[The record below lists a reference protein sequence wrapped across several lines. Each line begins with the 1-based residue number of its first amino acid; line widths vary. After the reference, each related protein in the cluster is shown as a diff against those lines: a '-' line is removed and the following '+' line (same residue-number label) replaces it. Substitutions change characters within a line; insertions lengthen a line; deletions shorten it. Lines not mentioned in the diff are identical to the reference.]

1 MTTQQQPIT
10 AGQIAGSVAAR
21 ILANK
26 GVVSDG
32 SEYTQGPG
40 FYHLQ
45 RMVPKLQSIL
55 IAFDYLEYKNLQDA
69 ANQVMKRLTPDDRKD
84 IAQAID
90 KITNPTALKRPPARR
105 NMQPIFWFPNTETL
119 HQEVAQALLTKAGIE
134 KPDDYEITPA
144 VAAALRAIPELDAI
158 VHEYPDSLVQI
169 DAGLIR
175 LVLQQ
180 TKDLADEII
189 EQLTDEHVMAFREQ
203 MRQQE
208 E

>member
-1 MTTQQQPIT
+1 MTTQQIT

-40 FYHLQ
+40 FYHLK

-55 IAFDYLEYKNLQDA
+55 VAFDYHEYKTLQDA
-69 ANQVMKRLTPDDRKD
+69 ADKVMKRLTPDDQKD

-90 KITNPTALKRPPARR
+90 KIRNPTALKKPPAQRD
-105 NMQPIFWFPNTETL
+105 MQPLFWFPNTETL
-119 HQEVAQALLTKAGIE
+119 HQKVAQALLTKAGIE
-134 KPDDYEITPA
+134 KPDDYEISPA
-144 VAAALRAIPELDAI
+144 VAAAIRAIPELDGMI
-158 VHEYPDSLVQI
+158 HEFPNGLVQL
-169 DAGLIR
+169 DDEPMR

-180 TKDLADEII
+180 IKNLADEVIQ
-189 EQLTDEHVMAFREQ
+189 QLTDEQVMAFREQ
-203 MRQQE
+203 MQQE
-208 E
+208 

>member
-1 MTTQQQPIT
+1 MTLQQQPIT

-32 SEYTQGPG
+32 SEYTQAPG

-55 IAFDYLEYKNLQDA
+55 IAFDYHEYKTLQDA
-69 ANQVMKRLTPDDRKD
+69 TNQVMKRLTPDDRKN

-90 KITNPTALKRPPARR
+90 KIKDPTALKRPPARR
-105 NMQPIFWFPNTETL
+105 NMQPLFWFPNTETL

-134 KPDDYEITPA
+134 KPDDYEISPA
-144 VAAALRAIPELDAI
+144 VAAAMRAIPELDAL
-158 VHEYPDSLVQI
+158 VHEYPDSLVQL
-169 DAGLIR
+169 DDGLIQ
-175 LVLQQ
+175 LALQQ
-180 TKDLADEII
+180 TKNLADEII
-189 EQLTDEHVMAFREQ
+189 KQLTNEQVTAFREQ
-203 MRQQE
+203 VQQE

>member
-10 AGQIAGSVAAR
+10 AGQITGSVAAR

-32 SEYTQGPG
+32 SEYTQGHG

-55 IAFDYLEYKNLQDA
+55 ISFNYHEYKALQDA
-69 ANQVMKRLTPDDRKD
+69 ADKVMKQLTPNDRKD

-90 KITNPTALKRPPARR
+90 KIRNPTTLEKPPAQL
-105 NMQPIFWFPNTETL
+105 NMQPLFWFPNTDTL

-134 KPDDYEITPA
+134 KPDDYEISPA
-144 VAAALRAIPELDAI
+144 VAAAMRAIPELDSMI
-158 VHEYPDSLVQI
+158 HEYPNSLVQL
-169 DAGLIR
+169 DDEPER

-180 TKDLADEII
+180 IKNLADEVID
-189 EQLTDEHVMAFREQ
+189 QLTDEQVRAFREQ
-203 MRQQE
+203 MQQQ
-208 E
+208 

>member
-10 AGQIAGSVAAR
+10 AGQITGSVAAR

-40 FYHLQ
+40 FYHLK

-55 IAFDYLEYKNLQDA
+55 IAFDYHEYKTLQDA
-69 ANQVMKRLTPDDRKD
+69 ADKVMKRLTPDDRKD

-90 KITNPTALKRPPARR
+90 KIRNPTALKKPPAQRH
-105 NMQPIFWFPNTETL
+105 MQPLFWFPNTETL

-134 KPDDYEITPA
+134 KPDDYEISPA
-144 VAAALRAIPELDAI
+144 VAAAIRTIPEL
-158 VHEYPDSLVQI
+158 EYPDSLVQI
-169 DAGLIR
+169 DDEPRR

-189 EQLTDEHVMAFREQ
+189 DQLTDEQVMAFREQ
-203 MRQQE
+203 MQQE
-208 E
+208 

>member
-10 AGQIAGSVAAR
+10 SGQITGSVAAR

-55 IAFDYLEYKNLQDA
+55 ITFDYHEYKTLQDA
-69 ANQVMKRLTPDDRKD
+69 ADQVMKRLTPDDRKD

-90 KITNPTALKRPPARR
+90 KIRNPTALKRLPARR
-105 NMQPIFWFPNTETL
+105 NMQPLFWFPNTETL

-144 VAAALRAIPELDAI
+144 VAAAIQAIPELDAM

-169 DAGLIR
+169 DVEQMR

-189 EQLTDEHVMAFREQ
+189 GQLTDEQIAAFRDQ
-203 MRQQE
+203 MNRQE